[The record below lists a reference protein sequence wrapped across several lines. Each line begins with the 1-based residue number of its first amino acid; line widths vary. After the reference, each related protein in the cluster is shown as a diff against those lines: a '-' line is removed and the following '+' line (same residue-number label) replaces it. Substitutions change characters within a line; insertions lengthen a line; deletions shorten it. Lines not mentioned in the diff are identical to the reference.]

1 MLSRKLQDVTTTL
14 SINKAF
20 ARGNS
25 TSAKAPSE
33 QNSSARVIMHILARI
48 HESAS
53 ALGMSLHCFPISN
66 IVDAL

>member
-1 MLSRKLQDVTTTL
+1 MK
-14 SINKAF
+14 KAF

-53 ALGMSLHCFPISN
+53 ALGMFWDGTRVGLMKFYEDRGEAI
-66 IVDAL
+66 A